1 MIMAV
6 VLRAG
11 RQAAKSGCKKKKSEG
26 RPMQWSRQEWCW
38 LGPVVESGEDGE
50 KEREF
55 KGCFEVRIDKH
66 WWWVVHRRAGE
77 GGVQDDSRLFVLASG
92 RLEVPV
98 AKIVKQEEET
108 CSDGGRSEKF

>member
-1 MIMAV
+1 MIMAA

-11 RQAAKSGCKKKKSEG
+11 RQAAKSGCKKKSEG
-26 RPMQWSRQEWCW
+26 RPMQWSRQGWCW

-66 WWWVVHRRAGE
+66 RWWVVHMKTGE
-77 GGVQDDSRLFVLASG
+77 GGIQDDSRLFVLVSG
-92 RLEVPV
+92 LLEVPV
-98 AKIVKQEEET
+98 AKTVKQEEDNMFRRRE
-108 CSDGGRSEKF
+108 E